1 MTSGS
6 RRKAIIF
13 PVLKENLKT
22 FAGWKS
28 KRQPTQDTYMLVKV
42 WSVQRVTELH
52 RLQKLNDKLY
62 TGEKDNSIIQ
72 WK

>member
-1 MTSGS
+1 
-6 RRKAIIF
+6 
-13 PVLKENLKT
+13 
-22 FAGWKS
+22 
-28 KRQPTQDTYMLVKV
+28 MLVKV

-72 WK
+72 